1 MMDLG
6 QLYGRGI
13 GFPPRIGMNGQIV
26 WSAGEEN
33 VRDSIKII
41 LLTNQ
46 RERLRLPEF
55 GGNLSRFLF
64 EPNTVATRFQI
75 EEAIKRA
82 LARWEPRLAVESV
95 SVEPDPEDA
104 QAAVAVIQYRLIATQ
119 TRERVSLSVSL
130 GG

>member
-119 TRERVSLSVSL
+119 TRERVSLSVSV